1 LQHINQQQIKGQSM
15 AIDFSNKT
23 AIISGAAGGIGFAL
37 AREFGQLG
45 MKIVMADIDEALL
58 KVSAQTLSNEG
69 IKVLPC
75 ALDVTDFAQ
84 WQEVVHT
91 AKAHFGA
98 VHMLVNNAGVGGIP
112 ASIDKTD
119 NAIWQ
124 WVMDVNITGVMY
136 GAQAATPAIKESGE
150 GGWIINVASM
160 AGMGGVPYSSAY
172 AASKA
177 AVVSMTES
185 WAVELKSHNI
195 HVSALCPAFVKTRI
209 HESLRSKQEKY
220 ATPILKQNAEKLKKG
235 FGQAAALVESGIEA
249 ELLAKRVVEAL
260 NSKQLSIFTHPN
272 YRAPIAARAKFIDKA
287 FEDAENSPLV
297 QHLIDE
303 EITSL

>member
-1 LQHINQQQIKGQSM
+1 M
-15 AIDFSNKT
+15 TIDFSNKT

-45 MKIVMADIDEALL
+45 MKVVMADIDQNTL
-58 KVSAQTLSNEG
+58 KVSADTLSSEG
-69 IKVLPC
+69 IKVLAC

-84 WQEVVHT
+84 WQDVVKA
-91 AKAHFGA
+91 AKEHFGA

-124 WVMDVNITGVMY
+124 WVMDVNVTGVMY
-136 GAQAATPAIKESGE
+136 GAKASTPAIKESGE

-209 HESLRSKQEKY
+209 HESVRTKQEKY
-220 ATPILKQNAEKLKKG
+220 ATSVLKENAEKLKKG

-260 NSKQLSIFTHPN
+260 NSKQLYIFTHPN
-272 YRAPIAARAKFIDKA
+272 YREPIAGRAKFIDKA
-287 FEDAENSPLV
+287 FADAQNSPLV